1 MQSKTNRKNPDR
13 IILLEVGLIL
23 SLLFV
28 NWALNLQYR
37 TDTICI
43 FDPPESLLYDPA
55 YQYTE
60 FVEPQVINE
69 PELPKQELV
78 EASFFDATAIIKIA
92 DDLFETKDEI
102 ITLPKFPNPGLMKQI
117 IVPPKVEQPNQAIT
131 YADNMPEFPGG
142 EKALNAFI
150 DRNFKIPSR
159 IYDFA
164 DDVTVVVEFV
174 IDENGDVVDVQI
186 LSCNKPGFGIEREA
200 KSMYANM
207 PKWKAGIHQGEKAKV
222 RMRQPIKIQINW

>member
-1 MQSKTNRKNPDR
+1 
-13 IILLEVGLIL
+13 
-23 SLLFV
+23 
-28 NWALNLQYR
+28 
-37 TDTICI
+37 
-43 FDPPESLLYDPA
+43 
-55 YQYTE
+55 
-60 FVEPQVINE
+60 
-69 PELPKQELV
+69 
-78 EASFFDATAIIKIA
+78 
-92 DDLFETKDEI
+92 
-102 ITLPKFPNPGLMKQI
+102 
-117 IVPPKVEQPNQAIT
+117 
-131 YADNMPEFPGG
+131 MPEFPGG

-200 KSMYANM
+200 KSIYANM